1 MFPLIRHSRKGK
13 IVGTENRL
21 GVARAWRVGKTLTT
35 RRHKELFW
43 SDEYFL
49 YLDVM
54 RVTRLHA
61 FFKIHITIHLKRVN
75 FTIINYTFINLTL
88 KKD

>member
-1 MFPLIRHSRKGK
+1 MGESQMHHASGRSQTQKAACCMFPLIGHSGKGK

-21 GVARAWRVGKTLTT
+21 GVARGWRVGKTLTT

-54 RVTRLHA
+54 RVT
-61 FFKIHITIHLKRVN
+61 
-75 FTIINYTFINLTL
+75 
-88 KKD
+88 